1 MEAKLAAVLSPGA
14 EDKLDSVVDESGNKV
29 VGDAG
34 VERLVFAV
42 FVTEVPKEEMMP
54 PFVRLVVVAE
64 ARTELVVLSTELIS
78 VKEDP
83 DVLRVAVDRDD
94 MLRPEF
100 LDEDEASPP
109 ETRSPDVVDSP
120 EVLSSPPDDPSETL
134 MPFEVNPVEV

>member
-1 MEAKLAAVLSPGA
+1 MEAKLAAVVSPVA

-42 FVTEVPKEEMMP
+42 FVTEVPKDEMMP

-83 DVLRVAVDRDD
+83 DVLRVAVD
-94 MLRPEF
+94 
-100 LDEDEASPP
+100 
-109 ETRSPDVVDSP
+109 
-120 EVLSSPPDDPSETL
+120 
-134 MPFEVNPVEV
+134 